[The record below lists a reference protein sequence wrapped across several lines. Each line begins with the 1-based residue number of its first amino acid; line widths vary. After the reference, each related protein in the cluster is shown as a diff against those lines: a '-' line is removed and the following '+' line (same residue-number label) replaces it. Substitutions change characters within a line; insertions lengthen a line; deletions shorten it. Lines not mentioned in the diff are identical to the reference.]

1 MNPAVWRRLLLMLI
15 ICGIALPVL
24 ADRGAGVTL
33 RVGDDEVRVYAVTA
47 EARLPAPGLG
57 SSGIELTDAD
67 LHCAQTHGMV
77 RASLVSLDP
86 CAPSVAV
93 VTAKGAAPGY
103 AVPPFRPPRT

>member
-1 MNPAVWRRLLLMLI
+1 MNPAVWRRLLLMLV

-24 ADRGAGVTL
+24 AHRGDGATW
-33 RVGDDEVRVYAVTA
+33 RMTDDGASVSAVTA

-57 SSGIELTDAD
+57 SSGMELTDAD

-86 CAPSVAV
+86 GAPSVAV
-93 VTAKGAAPGY
+93 VTAKGAAPGH